1 MIKNLIFKIS
11 FIVCVMFVFS
21 SCVEDD
27 LNPQSIFTDTE
38 ELDPTSPTYQLDK
51 FCEDNYLKK
60 YNIQFRYKLQDVG
73 TDMDYNLIPAKY
85 ENSIDLAVLTK
96 YLWFDV
102 YDKIVTSDPNF
113 MKKYGPRILHLIGS
127 AAVNPA
133 NGTIVLGLAEGGLKV
148 SLFYVNQMDVSS
160 FESLNEFYFLTMH
173 HEFAHILHQTKTYPV
188 SFDQLST
195 GHYDP
200 TSWQDRIHNVTASL
214 GFVSTYASSEYREDF
229 AETIAHYITDTQ
241 EEWDKLLDTA
251 SKGWEVQGQSL
262 VEVADNDGVDGKSI
276 ILQKVEIARQWF
288 RDSWQ
293 MDLDALRAEVQERQN
308 TYSLEV
314 LDELRKQVYEIP
326 VGTESQ
332 N

>member
-1 MIKNLIFKIS
+1 
-11 FIVCVMFVFS
+11 
-21 SCVEDD
+21 
-27 LNPQSIFTDTE
+27 
-38 ELDPTSPTYQLDK
+38 
-51 FCEDNYLKK
+51 
-60 YNIQFRYKLQDVG
+60 
-73 TDMDYNLIPAKY
+73 
-85 ENSIDLAVLTK
+85 
-96 YLWFDV
+96 
-102 YDKIVTSDPNF
+102 

-133 NGTIVLGLAEGGLKV
+133 NETIVLGLAEGGLKV

-314 LDELRKQVYEIP
+314 LDELRKQVYDIP

>member
-1 MIKNLIFKIS
+1 M
-11 FIVCVMFVFS
+11 
-21 SCVEDD
+21 
-27 LNPQSIFTDTE
+27 
-38 ELDPTSPTYQLDK
+38 
-51 FCEDNYLKK
+51 
-60 YNIQFRYKLQDVG
+60 
-73 TDMDYNLIPAKY
+73 
-85 ENSIDLAVLTK
+85 
-96 YLWFDV
+96 
-102 YDKIVTSDPNF
+102 
-113 MKKYGPRILHLIGS
+113 
-127 AAVNPA
+127 
-133 NGTIVLGLAEGGLKV
+133 
-148 SLFYVNQMDVSS
+148 
-160 FESLNEFYFLTMH
+160 
-173 HEFAHILHQTKTYPV
+173 
-188 SFDQLST
+188 
-195 GHYDP
+195 
-200 TSWQDRIHNVTASL
+200 TASL

-314 LDELRKQVYEIP
+314 LDELRKQVYDIP